1 MPASIVRKSLHTA
14 RLVLPAV
21 VVLPLLTPGVVATEE
36 RVLPSLRV
44 AVRHVEPFVF
54 LDGEQPTGF
63 SIDVIESL
71 ARDLQ
76 MRVDYVVRQHV
87 DELLAAVRDG
97 SADVAI
103 SAITI
108 TAERKAEFDFSHPFY
123 RSGLRVA
130 VPVRATPTWLSSLR
144 RFASLDFLAMLGTIG
159 VVTLLAAH
167 LLWAIESRV
176 NPDCFPA
183 TYVSGVGEALWWS
196 VATIITGG
204 CENKAPVS
212 LLGRLVAVAWMLGS
226 IMLVASFTATL
237 ASQMTTETV
246 AGAITGPESLPGR
259 TTATV
264 ENTTAEDELR
274 SLQARVLP
282 CPSLDAAIDAA
293 VAGRADAVVFD
304 APVIGYHIAHQ
315 PAMPLRLAGPMF
327 EHCDYGIALQRGSG
341 LRKPINQ
348 ALLQLMESSELA
360 GLNAKWFGERD

>member
-1 MPASIVRKSLHTA
+1 MTASITRKWLRPI

-21 VVLPLLTPGVVATEE
+21 IVLPFLAYRATATDE
-36 RVLPSLRV
+36 RGSPSLRV

-54 LDGEQPTGF
+54 LDGERPKGF
-63 SIDVIESL
+63 SIDVVESL

-76 MRVDYVVRQHV
+76 MRVDYVVRHHV
-87 DELLAAVRDG
+87 DEILAAVRDG
-97 SADVAI
+97 SADIAI
-103 SAITI
+103 GAITI
-108 TAERKAEFDFSHPFY
+108 TAEREAEFDFSHPFY

-130 VPVRATPTWLSSLR
+130 VPVRATPTWLSSLW

-159 VVTLLAAH
+159 GVTLLAAH
-167 LLWAIESRV
+167 LLWAIERRV

-183 TYVSGVGEALWWS
+183 TYISGVGEALWWS

-212 LLGRLVAVAWMLGS
+212 LFGRLVAVAWMLGS

-246 AGAITGPESLPGR
+246 SGAITGPDSLPGR
-259 TTATV
+259 MTATIA
-264 ENTTAEDELR
+264 NTTAEDDLR

-282 CPSLDAAIDAA
+282 CPSLDTAIDAA

-315 PAMPLRLAGPMF
+315 PSISLRLAGPMF

-348 ALLQLMESSELA
+348 ALLRLTESSELA
-360 GLNAKWFGERD
+360 ALNAKWFGERD